1 MIYIGDYN
9 SDVFGNDILNYRN
22 RSFPNIHLHQRAE
35 LIWVEEGSLTL
46 YCNRDVFS
54 MERNSFGLI
63 LPNQLHCFRASEQA
77 SFWVHT
83 FSPSQVP
90 AFFSAVGTRSVQ
102 TPVFQCEDQIR
113 DYYISLCLRRPAWVD
128 PIDSNSRCIQSDLPD
143 GIPGLK
149 LKAALYGV
157 LACFLEQAQF
167 TERSGGDDTLFLQ
180 VISYIAEHFQED
192 LTLTSVSRAFGYEP
206 HYFCR
211 CMKNAADV
219 PFRQL
224 VNSYRLDRARE
235 LLENT
240 DMQIAQIAME
250 CGFGSLRT
258 FNRVFQQA
266 EQIEP
271 RKYRSSFR
279 FVGV

>member
-22 RSFPNIHLHQRAE
+22 RSFPDIHLHQRAE

-46 YCNRDVFS
+46 HHNRDIFLL
-54 MERNSFGLI
+54 ERNSFGLI
-63 LPNQLHCFRASEQA
+63 LPNQLHCFQASEQA

-90 AFFSAVGTRSVQ
+90 AFFSAVGTRSVH
-102 TPVFQCEDQIR
+102 TPVFHCDDQIR
-113 DYYISLCLRRPAWVD
+113 DYYISLCLRRPAGVD
-128 PIDSNSRCIQSDLPD
+128 PMESISQCIQSELPE
-143 GIPGLK
+143 GIPVLK

-167 TERSGGDDTLFLQ
+167 TERSGGDDALFLQ
-180 VISYIAEHFQED
+180 VIGYIAEHFHEE
-192 LTLTSVSRAFGYEP
+192 LTLASVSQAFGYEP
-206 HYFCR
+206 HYLCR
-211 CMKNAADV
+211 CMKKAADV
-219 PFRQL
+219 PFRQM

-240 DMQIAQIAME
+240 DMQIAEIAME

-258 FNRVFQQA
+258 FNRVFQQV
-266 EQIEP
+266 QRIEP
-271 RKYRSSFR
+271 REYRRSFR
-279 FVGV
+279 PNAI